1 MGKTMHWLSAQG
13 CANWRRM
20 MWCSLAV
27 LLVLPAYQAGASDL
41 PAPIHIYLDADR
53 THNKASAIA
62 IERGLQVALDE
73 VGNQIQGRPVVL
85 IPTDHRG
92 NSLRA
97 KRNMDQAFSDPA
109 TLLVMAGMHSPP
121 LIKYRDYINEQR
133 MLTLVPWA
141 AGGPITR
148 SAGESNWIFRLSVDD
163 TKAGQRLAQYAL
175 EDKACKQPHLLLER
189 TPWGASN
196 QKSLVAAFK
205 NSLPTEPPT
214 SWFNWDLSEE
224 SARIMLRAI
233 ASKKTDCLIF
243 VGNSGDGSTIMNAA
257 YSLKSWRAIPVISHW
272 GITGANFSER
282 VPHPVREALDISFL
296 QTCFSFNTESLSEHA
311 DTVLTLANA
320 RYPSIQSGKDITAP
334 AGFIHAYDLGRL
346 LITAANSLTLSEDMK
361 ENRTALQMALENLNT
376 PVEGLI
382 KTYTK
387 PFSPYTKSA
396 PDAHEALGLADL
408 CMARFTVENTIT
420 LLSDQ

>member
-1 MGKTMHWLSAQG
+1 MHWLSAQG
-13 CANWRRM
+13 GANWRRM

-41 PAPIHIYLDADR
+41 PSPIHIYLDADR

-73 VGNQIQGRPVVL
+73 VGNQLQGRPVVL

-148 SAGESNWIFRLSVDD
+148 YPSTDNWIFRLSVDD
-163 TKAGQRLAQYAL
+163 TKAGKHLADYAINT
-175 EDKACKQPHLLLER
+175 KHCKQPHLLLER

-196 QKSLVAAFK
+196 EKSLSQAFSEAQTTVPK
-205 NSLPTEPPT
+205 V
-214 SWFNWDLSEE
+214 SWFNWDVSEE

-233 ASKKTDCLIF
+233 SQAEPGCLVF
-243 VGNSGDGSTIMNAA
+243 VGNTRDGITIMQAA
-257 YSLKSWRAIPVISHW
+257 HSLVEWPPIPIISHW
-272 GITGANFSER
+272 GITGSNFR
-282 VPHPVREALDISFL
+282 QAVDYDVREKLQLSFL
-296 QTCFSFNTESLSEHA
+296 QSCFSFIDDQPSEHTKAVLARASRLFPVIKTGA
-311 DTVLTLANA
+311 D
-320 RYPSIQSGKDITAP
+320 IKAP

-346 LITAANSLTLSEDMK
+346 LIAAAEQTTFTDDMAANRL
-361 ENRTALQMALENLNT
+361 ALRNALESLQS
-376 PVEGLI
+376 PVLGLI
-382 KTYTK
+382 KTYQRPFR
-387 PFSPYTKSA
+387 PFSTQD
-396 PDAHEALGLADL
+396 PDAHEALGLNDL
-408 CMARFTVENTIT
+408 CMAHYTRTNTIE
-420 LLSDQ
+420 LMPE